1 MDPDY
6 HVETGLTFHNEN
18 KKDYVLKAGIFFQ
31 DYVCRAGFP
40 LGCLLVQLCTATK
53 VNGKLQQ
60 PNPGGI
66 DKSTYLS
73 ELKVWVFHPGKEKKP
88 AERLEEGGGNL
99 EWVGITGR

>member
-1 MDPDY
+1 M
-6 HVETGLTFHNEN
+6 
-18 KKDYVLKAGIFFQ
+18 
-31 DYVCRAGFP
+31 
-40 LGCLLVQLCTATK
+40 QLCSATK
-53 VNGKLQQ
+53 VNGKSQQ